1 MDEDTNTCRH
11 FCIHSTNIHW
21 VTLKC
26 QLLYYTVE
34 TTVSK
39 RKHVIP
45 VLTEL
50 DRVRHYC
57 ESVRYY
63 KEIFFL
69 QKIKGSERD
78 GHSRLGRVVI
88 KTPTQ

>member
-1 MDEDTNTCRH
+1 MDEDTNTYRY

-26 QLLYYTVE
+26 QSLYHTVE
-34 TTVSK
+34 TMVSK

-50 DRVRHYC
+50 RVRRYC

-69 QKIKGSERD
+69 QKKSKGQK
-78 GHSRLGRVVI
+78 GMGIHV
-88 KTPTQ
+88 